1 MRLHNLRWLK
11 TRRRQLRRG
20 LTPTEACLWTQLKKG
35 SRLNGRKFRR
45 QHSVGQ
51 YVLDFYCPAEKLAVE
66 LDGTAHDSDVAQRH
80 DRFRDIFLRKSGIRV
95 LRFQNSDVTGNL
107 ERVLSEIRKRFTTPL
122 ALNKEG

>member
-66 LDGTAHDSDVAQRH
+66 LDGTTVMWRSAMIGFETSSCGNQGYAYCD
-80 DRFRDIFLRKSGIRV
+80 FR
-95 LRFQNSDVTGNL
+95 TA
-107 ERVLSEIRKRFTTPL
+107 T
-122 ALNKEG
+122 